1 MHLRMK
7 ITLYVLLIGA
17 VRGVGF
23 GQVVEIPD
31 SNLQRAVK
39 EALNLPNDS
48 QVTAQDMRQ
57 LTGLN
62 AQNTGIES
70 LDGLEYAT
78 DLRRLWVNNN
88 PLSDLS
94 PISNCSKLEDLGI
107 GGCGISDISA
117 LQGLVN
123 LIGVNIGGNSIHD
136 LQPLKPLI
144 NLEHLLI
151 YQNPV
156 SDITPL
162 VNLRKLIRLW
172 AWNCQ
177 ITDISA
183 LQYLSELTELNLAGN
198 QIVDIA
204 PLVDLTEL
212 TTLLLDSNNIA
223 DVSPLANLTQLT
235 TLGLGNNNIADISPL
250 ANLVNLERLELQNN
264 RIRDITP
271 LESLTHLE
279 HLDTQN
285 NPIFDADSPVV
296 DIPDPNLRRAV
307 KEALNL
313 PNDSQVTAQ
322 DMRRLTGL
330 NAQNTGIESLDG
342 LEYATDLRR
351 LWVDSNPLSDLSP
364 ISNCSKLED
373 LGIGGCGI
381 SDISALQGLVNL
393 LGVNIGGN
401 SIHDLQPLKPLINL
415 EHLLMYQN
423 PVSDITPLV
432 NLRKLKRLWA
442 WNCQITDI
450 SALQYLS
457 ELTELNLAG
466 NQIVDIAPLVDL
478 TQITRLSLNHN
489 RIVDVS
495 PLSNLTKLKS
505 LEIQH
510 NNIGDHSP
518 LDVLSLTHFKYDQ
531 SCEMPPL
538 PLKPRLENRT
548 FPSVFSAWGG
558 LGWSSVLNQPHLS
571 DLEQMSQHDLY
582 FCCLMFGEH
591 LIDTGDGWEVRGDLE
606 GAEQLRD
613 DYIALNSNMVFLVQI
628 EFRAAQLSVYP
639 EDWPYWLRDTQGEIV
654 KPSGEGDPAGLID
667 FTNPGFQDRMV
678 AQAVAVSECGLYDGI
693 MIDWWNDKGAL
704 LVTYNPYT
712 EYRGHEVEMQAKIN
726 ILEGIRAQTRPDFLI
741 IGNVN
746 RDKLPRTGKYINGG
760 FMETGTPSNDSHV
773 GGIEEI
779 ERGLQKIESTLQW
792 AEQNMREPRINA
804 LEGWGFPTE
813 PLDSPTNLRWMRTFT
828 TLSLTHSDGY
838 VLYNDGIYHSH
849 YWYDFWDADLGRPVG
864 SKFQLYDE
872 EIPGL
877 YIREFTN
884 GWAVYNHSGDAQVIT
899 LPEKVQGVASG
910 LVNTEH
916 ALPNLDGEMY
926 LRVKPKNPADVNGD
940 GVVNIL
946 DLTIIA
952 RGLGTDSLEADVNGD
967 GLVNILDLVFVA
979 NAF

>member
-1 MHLRMK
+1 MDPKFATMRRNTMNVLQK
-7 ITLYVLLIGA
+7 ITLSLWLYIILGSA
-17 VRGVGF
+17 TF
-23 GQVVEIPD
+23 AQVVEIPD
-31 SNLQRAVK
+31 PNLRRAVK

-78 DLRRLWVNNN
+78 DLRRLWVDNN
-88 PLSDLS
+88 PLS
-94 PISNCSKLEDLGI
+94 N
-107 GGCGISDISA
+107 
-117 LQGLVN
+117 
-123 LIGVNIGGNSIHD
+123 
-136 LQPLKPLI
+136 
-144 NLEHLLI
+144 
-151 YQNPV
+151 
-156 SDITPL
+156 
-162 VNLRKLIRLW
+162 
-172 AWNCQ
+172 
-177 ITDISA
+177 
-183 LQYLSELTELNLAGN
+183 
-198 QIVDIA
+198 
-204 PLVDLTEL
+204 
-212 TTLLLDSNNIA
+212 
-223 DVSPLANLTQLT
+223 
-235 TLGLGNNNIADISPL
+235 
-250 ANLVNLERLELQNN
+250 
-264 RIRDITP
+264 
-271 LESLTHLE
+271 
-279 HLDTQN
+279 
-285 NPIFDADSPVV
+285 
-296 DIPDPNLRRAV
+296 
-307 KEALNL
+307 
-313 PNDSQVTAQ
+313 
-322 DMRRLTGL
+322 
-330 NAQNTGIESLDG
+330 
-342 LEYATDLRR
+342 
-351 LWVDSNPLSDLSP
+351 LSP

-415 EHLLMYQN
+415 EHLLIYQN

-432 NLRKLKRLWA
+432 NLRKLIRLWA
-442 WNCQITDI
+442 WNCQISDI

-489 RIVDVS
+489 RIADVV
-495 PLSNLTKLKS
+495 PLASLTKLER
-505 LEIQH
+505 LEIQ
-510 NNIGDHSP
+510 NNYIVDHSP
-518 LDVLSLTHFKYDQ
+518 LDLLSLDHFLYDQ
-531 SCEMPPL
+531 ECSMPPL

-582 FCCLMFGEH
+582 FCCLMFGGRI
-591 LIDTGDGWEVRGDLE
+591 IDMGNAWQVRGDLE
-606 GAEQLRD
+606 RAIQIRD
-613 DYIALNSNMVFLVQI
+613 DYIALNPNMIFLVEI
-628 EFRAAQLSVYP
+628 RMRDASLDLFP
-639 EDWPYWLRDTQGEIV
+639 EHSPYWVRDG
-654 KPSGEGDPAGLID
+654 SGNLLGDEWHLID
-667 FTNPGFQDRMV
+667 FTHPDVQDMIV
-678 AQAVAVSECGLYDGI
+678 GQAIALSKCGLYDGI
-693 MIDWWNDKGAL
+693 FLDWWNEDGVVLGNWA
-704 LVTYNPYT
+704 TYDA
-712 EYRGHEVEMQAKIN
+712 EQRARDS
-726 ILEGIRAQTRPDFLI
+726 ILERIRAATRPDFLI
-741 IGNVN
+741 MVN
-746 RDKLPRTGKYINGG
+746 TNRRIIPRTGKHINGG

-813 PLDSPTNLRWMRTFT
+813 PLDSPTNLRWMRAFT

-884 GWAVYNHSGDAQVIT
+884 GWAVYNHSGEAQVIT
-899 LPEKVQGVASG
+899 LPEKAQGVASG
-910 LVNTEH
+910 LANTEH
-916 ALPNLDGEMY
+916 ALQNFDGEMY
-926 LRVKPKNPADVNGD
+926 LRKTVDSDQSPVTSKNPADVNDD

-946 DLTIIA
+946 DLTIVA
-952 RGLGTDSLEADVNGD
+952 QGFGTDSLEADVNGD

-979 NAF
+979 NQF

>member
-1 MHLRMK
+1 MRRNTMNVLHK
-7 ITLYVLLIGA
+7 ITLSLLLYIILGNA
-17 VRGVGF
+17 TF
-23 GQVVEIPD
+23 AQVVEIPD
-31 SNLQRAVK
+31 A
-39 EALNLPNDS
+39 
-48 QVTAQDMRQ
+48 
-57 LTGLN
+57 
-62 AQNTGIES
+62 
-70 LDGLEYAT
+70 
-78 DLRRLWVNNN
+78 
-88 PLSDLS
+88 
-94 PISNCSKLEDLGI
+94 
-107 GGCGISDISA
+107 
-117 LQGLVN
+117 
-123 LIGVNIGGNSIHD
+123 
-136 LQPLKPLI
+136 
-144 NLEHLLI
+144 
-151 YQNPV
+151 
-156 SDITPL
+156 
-162 VNLRKLIRLW
+162 
-172 AWNCQ
+172 
-177 ITDISA
+177 
-183 LQYLSELTELNLAGN
+183 
-198 QIVDIA
+198 
-204 PLVDLTEL
+204 
-212 TTLLLDSNNIA
+212 
-223 DVSPLANLTQLT
+223 
-235 TLGLGNNNIADISPL
+235 
-250 ANLVNLERLELQNN
+250 
-264 RIRDITP
+264 
-271 LESLTHLE
+271 
-279 HLDTQN
+279 
-285 NPIFDADSPVV
+285 
-296 DIPDPNLRRAV
+296 NLRRAV

-313 PNDSQVTAQ
+313 PAGTPITQAA
-322 DMRRLTGL
+322 MRDLTSLNVGDLGIADLSGLEFATGLTGL
-330 NAQNTGIESLDG
+330 AIFGNQI
-342 LEYATDLRR
+342 TDLT
-351 LWVDSNPLSDLSP
+351 P
-364 ISNCSKLED
+364 IT
-373 LGIGGCGI
+373 
-381 SDISALQGLVNL
+381 GLT
-393 LGVNIGGN
+393 
-401 SIHDLQPLKPLINL
+401 KL
-415 EHLLMYQN
+415 EHLLMWLN
-423 PVSDITPLV
+423 PISDITPLANLTNLLGLDAGGCHITDV
-432 NLRKLKRLWA
+432 TPLANLTQLTGLNLRHNSIVNIDSLA
-442 WNCQITDI
+442 N
-450 SALQYLS
+450 LS
-457 ELTELNLAG
+457 LLTELRLNSNA
-466 NQIVDIAPLVDL
+466 IA
-478 TQITRLSLNHN
+478 
-489 RIVDVS
+489 DVT
-495 PLSNLTKLKS
+495 PLSNLTKLKL

-606 GAEQLRD
+606 RAEQLRD
-613 DYIALNSNMVFLVQI
+613 DYIALNSNMVFLVGI

-654 KPSGEGDPAGLID
+654 KPSGEGDPAGFID

-726 ILEGIRAQTRPDFLI
+726 ILEGIRAQTRPDFLV

-813 PLDSPTNLRWMRTFT
+813 PLDSPTNLRWMRAFT

-884 GWAVYNHSGDAQVIT
+884 GWAVYNHSGEAQVIT
-899 LPEKVQGVASG
+899 LPEKAQGVASG
-910 LVNTEH
+910 LANTEH
-916 ALPNLDGEMY
+916 ALQNFDGEMY
-926 LRVKPKNPADVNGD
+926 LRKTVDSDQSPVTSKNPADVNSD

-946 DLTIIA
+946 DLTVVA
-952 RGLGTDSLEADVNGD
+952 QGFGTDSLEADVNGD

-979 NAF
+979 NQF

>member
-1 MHLRMK
+1 MNLQMK
-7 ITLYVLLIGA
+7 ITLYVLLYIA
-17 VRGVGF
+17 LCGVGF
-23 GQVVEIPD
+23 GQVVEMPD
-31 SNLQRAVK
+31 SNLRRAVMD
-39 EALNLPNDS
+39 ALNLPAGTPIT
-48 QVTAQDMRQ
+48 QAAMRD
-57 LTGLN
+57 LTSLN
-62 AQNTGIES
+62 VG
-70 LDGLEYAT
+70 
-78 DLRRLWVNNN
+78 
-88 PLSDLS
+88 
-94 PISNCSKLEDLGI
+94 DLGI
-107 GGCGISDISA
+107 ADLS
-117 LQGLVN
+117 GLEFATG
-123 LIGVNIGGNSIHD
+123 LTWLAIPGNQITD
-136 LQPLKPLI
+136 LTPIAGLTK
-144 NLEHLLI
+144 LEHLLMWV
-151 YQNPV
+151 NPI

-162 VNLRKLIRLW
+162 ANLTNLRGLDAGGCHIFD
-172 AWNCQ
+172 
-177 ITDISA
+177 IT
-183 LQYLSELTELNLAGN
+183 
-198 QIVDIA
+198 
-204 PLVDLTEL
+204 
-212 TTLLLDSNNIA
+212 
-223 DVSPLANLTQLT
+223 PLANLTQLT
-235 TLGLGNNNIADISPL
+235 GLNLRHNSIANIGSL
-250 ANLVNLERLELQNN
+250 ANL
-264 RIRDITP
+264 
-271 LESLTHLE
+271 SL
-279 HLDTQN
+279 
-285 NPIFDADSPVV
+285 
-296 DIPDPNLRRAV
+296 
-307 KEALNL
+307 
-313 PNDSQVTAQ
+313 
-322 DMRRLTGL
+322 
-330 NAQNTGIESLDG
+330 
-342 LEYATDLRR
+342 
-351 LWVDSNPLSDLSP
+351 
-364 ISNCSKLED
+364 
-373 LGIGGCGI
+373 
-381 SDISALQGLVNL
+381 
-393 LGVNIGGN
+393 
-401 SIHDLQPLKPLINL
+401 
-415 EHLLMYQN
+415 
-423 PVSDITPLV
+423 
-432 NLRKLKRLWA
+432 
-442 WNCQITDI
+442 
-450 SALQYLS
+450 
-457 ELTELNLAG
+457 LTEL
-466 NQIVDIAPLVDL
+466 
-478 TQITRLSLNHN
+478 RLNSNA
-489 RIVDVS
+489 IVDVT

-582 FCCLMFGEH
+582 FCCLMFGGH

-606 GAEQLRD
+606 RAEQLRD
-613 DYIALNSNMVFLVQI
+613 DYIALNSNMVFLVGI

-639 EDWPYWLRDTQGEIV
+639 EDWPHWLRDTQGEIV

-726 ILEGIRAQTRPDFLI
+726 ILERIRAQTRPDFLI

-760 FMETGTPSNDSHV
+760 FMETGTPSNDSNV
-773 GGIEEI
+773 GGTEEI
-779 ERGLQKIESTLQW
+779 ERGLQKIESTLLW

-813 PLDSPTNLRWMRTFT
+813 PPDSPTNLRWMRAFT

-838 VLYNDGIYHSH
+838 VLYNDGIQHNH
-849 YWYDFWDADLGRPVG
+849 YWYDFWDVDLGRPVG
-864 SKFQLYDE
+864 PKSQLYDLN
-872 EIPGL
+872 IPGL

-884 GWAVYNHSGDAQVIT
+884 GWAIYNHSGEPQVIT

-926 LRVKPKNPADVNGD
+926 LRVKPVNPADVNGD